1 MAKSQ
6 GSGVGCGM
14 LLEAARSLL
23 LVVDV
28 QARLLPAMSEPDL
41 VVANST
47 KLVAAAK
54 RLAIPVLVS
63 EQYPRGLGPTVEAL
77 AGAGTVLAKMSFSC
91 AADPGIAQA
100 LERVGRRQ
108 IVLCGIES
116 HVCVLQT
123 AIGLRAKGY
132 DVAVVWDAVSS
143 RKQADKDLA
152 AERLRANGV
161 WLIGTE
167 MAVFEWLGVAG
178 TPEFKELSALIK

>member
-1 MAKSQ
+1 
-6 GSGVGCGM
+6 M
-14 LLEAARSLL
+14 LLEAARSVL

-28 QARLLPAMSEPDL
+28 QARLLPAMAEPEQ
-41 VVANST
+41 VTGNSA

-63 EQYPRGLGPTVEAL
+63 EQYPKGLGPTVDSL
-77 AGAGTVLAKMSFSC
+77 AGAGDVFAKMSFSC
-91 AADPGIAQA
+91 AADPGIADA
-100 LERVGRRQ
+100 IERGGRRQ

-123 AIGLRAKGY
+123 ALGLKAKGY

-143 RKQADKDLA
+143 RKLADKELA
-152 AERLRANGV
+152 AARLRQAGV

-167 MAVFEWLGVAG
+167 MAIFEWLGVAG
-178 TPEFKELSALIK
+178 TPAFKELSALIK

>member
-6 GSGVGCGM
+6 GSGVVFDM
-14 LLEAARSLL
+14 LLNATQSLL

-28 QARLLPAMSEPDL
+28 QARLLPAMAEPDR
-41 VVANST
+41 VTGNSA

-63 EQYPRGLGPTVEAL
+63 EQYPKGLGPTVDAL
-77 AGAGTVLAKMSFSC
+77 AEAGTVLAKMNFSC
-91 AADPGIAQA
+91 AADPGIADA
-100 LERVGRRQ
+100 VERSGRRQ

-123 AIGLRAKGY
+123 ALGFKAKGY
-132 DVAVVWDAVSS
+132 EVAVVWDAVSS
-143 RKQADKDLA
+143 RKAADQDLA

-167 MAVFEWLGVAG
+167 MAIFEWLGVAG
-178 TPEFKELSALIK
+178 TPAFKELSALIK